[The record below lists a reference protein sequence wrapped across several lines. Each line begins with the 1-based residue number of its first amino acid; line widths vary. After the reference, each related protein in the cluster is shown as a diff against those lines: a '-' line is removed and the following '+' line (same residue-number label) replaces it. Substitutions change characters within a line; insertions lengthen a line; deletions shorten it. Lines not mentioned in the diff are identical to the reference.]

1 MKKILTLCFVLFG
14 STVLLAQKT
23 VNDVNAELR
32 QVKGFHGVSVSNAF
46 EVILTQGNEEAVAVS
61 AGDKDDN
68 QYIRTEVQ
76 NGVLRIWFDNN
87 NKKEWGRNKELRAY
101 VSVKNISVLHASGA
115 TDIEIEGRLSAD
127 KLSIDLSGASD
138 LTGEIVVAN
147 ELKTEISGAS
157 DIEITGSAREVRIE
171 ASGASEFNAYD
182 FTTSGCRI
190 EASGASSVTI
200 TVEKELSAELSGA
213 SSVNYKGN
221 AVVKHVRTTG
231 ASSVSKE

>member
-1 MKKILTLCFVLFG
+1 MKKIFSVCFLLFI
-14 STVLLAQKT
+14 STIVFGQKT

-32 QVKGFHGVSVSNAF
+32 QVKGFHGVSISNAF
-46 EVILTQGNEEAVAVS
+46 EVILTQSNEEAVAVS
-61 AGDKDDN
+61 AGDKEDN

-76 NGVLRIWFDNN
+76 NGILKIWFDHN

-101 VSVKNISVLHASGA
+101 ISVKNISVLHASGA
-115 TDIEIEGRLSAD
+115 TDIEIEGKLSAD
-127 KLSIDLSGASD
+127 KLSIELSGASD

-147 ELKTEISGAS
+147 ELRTEISGAS
-157 DIEITGSAREVRIE
+157 DMDITGSAKEVFIE
-171 ASGASEFNAYD
+171 ASGASEFNAYE
-182 FTTSGCRI
+182 FTTSNCKI
-190 EASGASSVTI
+190 EASGASSVNI

-221 AVVKHVRTTG
+221 ASITHVRTSG